1 MNRGSEWRKWDLHIH
16 TPGTAKNDQYG
27 SSGDVWEEYIDAL
40 EKSDI
45 AVFGITDYFSINN
58 YLKVKNYQKEGRLQD
73 KLILPNVE
81 MRLLPVTGKGT
92 PINIHAIF
100 DPTLD
105 ASDIEREFFRPLQF
119 LYDGATYSCVDSDL
133 ARLGRIVGKNE
144 DLQEEVAV
152 KKGIDVFT
160 VSFDSLHKVVIK
172 DFFKGRIVI
181 ALSNSSQD
189 GVAGILK
196 HDGDLLPLRKEISR
210 MADIILSGNPS
221 DVEYF
226 LGNKTS
232 VAEVVESYRSLKPC
246 VIGSDAH
253 SLKDVGV
260 FKNGRITW
268 IKADPTFEGLK
279 QILFEPKERVRI
291 SETEP
296 DLKYDYNI
304 IDYVI
309 LNTAN
314 VWSQEI
320 PFNQNLNTIIG
331 GRSTGKSTLLAC
343 IAAKIQGV
351 KNPANN
357 EFISRL
363 SENVH
368 VKWRD
373 GQETE
378 DKEIEY
384 FTQNELANMIENE
397 DSDKLFCE
405 ILTGDS
411 SKREAYEKFKSEEA
425 TKYSTIQLMVASFFE
440 KKRQYSEKLSYVK
453 SLGDKEGI
461 NKEIEKLEKQRI
473 TIQQKLTDKK
483 DILDNISI

>member
-1 MNRGSEWRKWDLHIH
+1 
-16 TPGTAKNDQYG
+16 
-27 SSGDVWEEYIDAL
+27 
-40 EKSDI
+40 
-45 AVFGITDYFSINN
+45 
-58 YLKVKNYQKEGRLQD
+58 
-73 KLILPNVE
+73 

-133 ARLGRIVGKNE
+133 AKLGRIVGKNE

-160 VSFDSLHKVVIK
+160 VSFDTLHTVVIK

-196 HDGDLLPLRKEISR
+196 HDGDLQPLRKEISR
-210 MADIILSGNPS
+210 LADIIFSGNPS

-232 VAEVVESYRSLKPC
+232 VAEVIESYRSLKPC

-253 SLKDVGV
+253 SMKDVGV

-304 IDYVI
+304 IDHVI

-314 VWSQEI
+314 VWSQK
-320 PFNQNLNTIIG
+320 FH
-331 GRSTGKSTLLAC
+331 ST
-343 IAAKIQGV
+343 KI
-351 KNPANN
+351 
-357 EFISRL
+357 L
-363 SENVH
+363 
-368 VKWRD
+368 
-373 GQETE
+373 
-378 DKEIEY
+378 
-384 FTQNELANMIENE
+384 
-397 DSDKLFCE
+397 
-405 ILTGDS
+405 IL
-411 SKREAYEKFKSEEA
+411 
-425 TKYSTIQLMVASFFE
+425 
-440 KKRQYSEKLSYVK
+440 
-453 SLGDKEGI
+453 
-461 NKEIEKLEKQRI
+461 
-473 TIQQKLTDKK
+473 
-483 DILDNISI
+483 

>member
-27 SSGDVWEEYIDAL
+27 NSGDVWEEYIDAL

-58 YLKVKNYQKEGRLQD
+58 YLKVKKYQKEGRLQD

-144 DLQEEVAV
+144 DLQEEIAV

-196 HDGDLLPLRKEISR
+196 HDGDLQPLRKEISR

-226 LGNKTS
+226 LGNRTS
-232 VAEVVESYRSLKPC
+232 VVEVIESYRSLKPC

-253 SLKDVGV
+253 SMKDVGV

-304 IDYVI
+304 IDHVI

-314 VWSQEI
+314 VWCQKI

-343 IAAKIQGV
+343 IATKIQ
-351 KNPANN
+351 
-357 EFISRL
+357 L
-363 SENVH
+363 
-368 VKWRD
+368 
-373 GQETE
+373 
-378 DKEIEY
+378 
-384 FTQNELANMIENE
+384 
-397 DSDKLFCE
+397 
-405 ILTGDS
+405 
-411 SKREAYEKFKSEEA
+411 
-425 TKYSTIQLMVASFFE
+425 
-440 KKRQYSEKLSYVK
+440 
-453 SLGDKEGI
+453 
-461 NKEIEKLEKQRI
+461 I
-473 TIQQKLTDKK
+473 TNL
-483 DILDNISI
+483 